1 MPSTCRAA
9 VRRRLAGAV
18 IIAGSLL
25 LSGPGTALAA
35 YGPPPPPTG
44 EPPVPGR
51 FTEVVTSQTVG
62 DAGKLITHL
71 NLDGLDG
78 SLYIPPGDFVVPV
91 QITVTEPLLKESIG
105 TTAYPAG
112 GGPALRGEC
121 GSGAGIGD
129 AGFHGWCAVGGAGI
143 IVQINGADDTA
154 RFRKP
159 MILTFDW
166 KPKITDLVVRW
177 NGRHFVDV
185 RKAVTQPRDAKVRVY
200 RDNDYLVLRRIPK
213 PHRGFLVAQWAT
225 LTALWQQSL
234 GAAPSLLSP

>member
-9 VRRRLAGAV
+9 VGRRLAGAV

-44 EPPVPGR
+44 EPPVPGG

-62 DAGKLITHL
+62 AAGKLITHL

-78 SLYIPPGDFVVPV
+78 SLYIPPDDFLTTV
-91 QITVTEPLLKESIG
+91 QVTITEPLLKESIS
-105 TTAYPAG
+105 TTAYPAA
-112 GGPALRGEC
+112 ALRGEC
-121 GSGAGIGD
+121 GTGAGIGD
-129 AGFHGWCAVGGAGI
+129 AGFRGWCAVGGAGI
-143 IVQINGADDTA
+143 IVQINGVDDTT

-166 KPKITDLVVRW
+166 KPKISDIVVRW
-177 NGRHFVDV
+177 NGRHFTDV
-185 RKAVTQPRDAKVRVY
+185 RKAVTQARDARVRVY
-200 RDNDYLVLRRIPK
+200 RDNDYLVLRHMPTPRQ
-213 PHRGFLVAQWAT
+213 GFL
-225 LTALWQQSL
+225 TAIRASL
-234 GAAPSLLSP
+234 MALCRQALDYRRSVLAS

>member
-9 VRRRLAGAV
+9 VGRRLAGAV

-25 LSGPGTALAA
+25 MGGPGTALAA

-44 EPPVPGR
+44 EPPVPGG

-62 DAGKLITHL
+62 EAGKLITHL

-78 SLYIPPGDFVVPV
+78 SLYIPPGDFTTEV
-91 QITVTEPLLKESIG
+91 QVTITEPLLKESIS
-105 TTAYPAG
+105 TTAYSS
-112 GGPALRGEC
+112 LRGEC
-121 GSGAGIGD
+121 GTGAGIGD
-129 AGFHGWCAVGGAGI
+129 AGFRGWCAIGGAGI
-143 IVQINGADDTA
+143 IVQINGVDDTA

-166 KPKITDLVVRW
+166 KPRIDDIVVRW

-185 RKAVTQPRDAKVRVY
+185 RKATTQARDAKVRVY
-200 RDNDYLVLRRIPK
+200 RESDYLVLRHMPTPRQ
-213 PHRGFLVAQWAT
+213 GFL
-225 LTALWQQSL
+225 TARRASLMTLWQQSL
-234 GAAPSLLSP
+234 GVREPILSP